1 MARRNCELVVPYRK
15 PPPVWLG
22 LDSPFPAGAL
32 PQPLRPGERGRS
44 LPAAPTSSLRDESG
58 RTQGALPKP
67 ARFSRFGAF
76 GVRRFRGGATAT
88 FGLAIPWNPA
98 GSRPRQG
105 PTGRSPGRRRRP
117 GLAASPHF
125 SPSARRVRQERWGW
139 RPRGANGF
147 PIAARSCWDSPG
159 DPAPVVPVGSWRTL
173 REINRDGAAYPT
185 LLRRVGLCP
194 VGPLGLVR
202 RPWHGIAMRRVLG
215 CRVPHPPSSGGAM
228 SCRPVGPRPAA
239 LARDRHAGGLET
251 TPSSQRRYRPFG
263 RRAPDG

>member
-1 MARRNCELVVPYRK
+1 MSCRPSGPR
-15 PPPVWLG
+15 
-22 LDSPFPAGAL
+22 PAMTSTG
-32 PQPLRPGERGRS
+32 
-44 LPAAPTSSLRDESG
+44 SSLRSSG
-58 RTQGALPKP
+58 PGLATPNDSP
-67 ARFSRFGAF
+67 PIARI
-76 GVRRFRGGATAT
+76 GAT
-88 FGLAIPWNPA
+88 GRSILAIPWRPA

-147 PIAARSCWDSPG
+147 PIAARSCWDSPWRSR
-159 DPAPVVPVGSWRTL
+159 PRVPVGSWRTL
-173 REINRDGAAYPT
+173 REINRDGAANPT
-185 LLRRVGLCP
+185 LLRRVGLRP
-194 VGPLGLVR
+194 VGPMGLVR

-215 CRVPHPPSSGGAM
+215 FRVPHPPSSGGAM